1 ILAFVWFPRPL
12 FSRRTTSGSD
22 AAGEPARSMDP
33 VGAVLLGL
41 AVLAVLF
48 PFVET
53 SVTPWIWALLPV
65 SVALGYAWVRWER
78 RYRPRGRSPMVDL
91 TIFATRSFR
100 NGSII
105 MTLYF
110 LGMTSIWVLIAMYF
124 QNGEGHTALQAGSVG
139 IPAAL
144 ISAGAA
150 HWAGR
155 RVAHYGRKVVI
166 GGLLFAVAGLV

>member
-65 SVALGYAWVRWER
+65 SVALGYAWVRWGR
-78 RYRPRGRSPMVDL
+78 RYRAPGRSPMVDL

-105 MTLYF
+105 TTLYI
-110 LGMTSIWVLIAMYF
+110 LGMSSTWLLIAVSF
-124 QNGEGHTALQAGSVG
+124 THGQA
-139 IPAAL
+139 
-144 ISAGAA
+144 
-150 HWAGR
+150 
-155 RVAHYGRKVVI
+155 
-166 GGLLFAVAGLV
+166 